1 MNSISDAERQQERR
15 KSSRRRSLAL
25 DPLEYTIQ
33 EAAAKLGIPEQ
44 KLRRW
49 DTQGVLVAR
58 RTEGGHRRYSKEIVN
73 GLAGSADAE
82 NQLGDSQDDA
92 LARALQDIKEKR
104 RIIQLLVESE
114 SRYRDLVE
122 TSHDLIWTTDAV
134 GRFTYVNNGSHDI
147 FGLPPSAL
155 IGGCFFD
162 FESGPAHISNRRFL
176 STLRKHGEI
185 KNYLTRLVASD
196 GSDRWVGINARV
208 SYDGGK
214 IAGLRGTARNV
225 TEHHKAAL
233 QVEYLATHDS
243 LTGLPNRVSLQ
254 RDLEQAI
261 ESGAKGAI
269 LQLDLDNFKL
279 VNDKHGHRVGDRLL
293 ISVGSVLSD
302 LLIERDATV
311 YRLGGDE
318 FAMHMPDALRGDA
331 QTLAEQTL
339 NALRRFTPKV
349 SIGRDLSPLT
359 ASIGIATY
367 PFQGSD
373 FATLLTNVDSAMY
386 QAKTDGRNRHVTHN
400 ASSEE
405 IRTTHRRVHW
415 TREIQDALDDDR
427 LAIYSQPASC
437 LTSSQTRPEELLAR
451 IIGRNGE
458 LILPDKFIAVAES
471 LGLAQEI
478 DLRIVEKTLQFL
490 ATSDKPSAGDRKYFV
505 NLSVTSISD
514 PDWIRR
520 LHKLLSGTSVNL
532 SELVFEITENAAMSN
547 IEMTQILIK
556 QLRELGC
563 SCALDNFGVG
573 FSSFYYLKRFDVDYL
588 KIDGSFVNELAT
600 DEASR
605 LFVRSL
611 CDVAKGL
618 NKHVIAERVETS
630 EALAILEPLGVDFAQ
645 GHHIAHPKP
654 FIVPKEIAALQASQ
668 ASRPATA

>member
-1 MNSISDAERQQERR
+1 MTSDLSTERGQERR
-15 KSSRRRSLAL
+15 KRSRRLSLAL

-33 EAAAKLGIPEQ
+33 EAAGKLGIPEQ

-73 GLAGSADAE
+73 GLAESAEPD
-82 NQLGDSQDDA
+82 NQQGDSQDDA

-122 TSHDLIWTTDAV
+122 TSHDLIWTTDAI

-155 IGGCFFD
+155 VGQCFFD
-162 FESGPAHISNRRFL
+162 FESSPSHISNRRFL

-185 KNYLTRLVASD
+185 KDYLTRLVASD
-196 GSDRWVGINARV
+196 GSDRWVGINARA
-208 SYDGGK
+208 SYDGKK
-214 IAGLRGTARNV
+214 IVGLRGTARNI
-225 TEHHKAAL
+225 TEQHKAAL

-243 LTGLPNRVSLQ
+243 LTRLPNRVSLQ
-254 RDLEQAI
+254 RVLEEAI
-261 ESGAKGAI
+261 DGGEKGVI
-269 LQLDLDNFKL
+269 LQLDLDNFKSI
-279 VNDKHGHRVGDRLL
+279 NDKHGHRAGDRLL
-293 ISVGSVLSD
+293 VSVGSVLSD
-302 LLIERDATV
+302 LIKERDAAV

-318 FAMHMPDALRGDA
+318 FAIHIPDALRNEA

-339 NALRRFTPKV
+339 IALRRFTPQV
-349 SIGRDLSPLT
+349 SVGCDVAPIT

-367 PFQGSD
+367 PFQGND
-373 FATLLTNVDSAMY
+373 VATLLTNVDIAMY
-386 QAKTDGRNRHVTHN
+386 QAKSDGRNRYVTHD

-415 TREIQDALDDDR
+415 TREIRSALDDDR

-437 LTSSQTRPEELLAR
+437 LTNSVIRPEELLAR
-451 IIGRNGE
+451 IIDRSGE
-458 LILPDKFIAVAES
+458 LILPDKFIPVAES

-478 DLRIVEKTLQFL
+478 DLRIVEKTLEYL
-490 ATSDKPSAGDRKYFV
+490 ATAEKCPGEDRQYFV
-505 NLSVTSISD
+505 NLSVTSVSD
-514 PDWIRR
+514 PHWIRR
-520 LHKLLSGTSVNL
+520 LQMLLSKASIHL
-532 SELVFEITENAAMSN
+532 PELVFEISESAAMSN
-547 IEMTQILIK
+547 IDMSQILIR
-556 QLRELGC
+556 QLREIGC
-563 SCALDNFGVG
+563 ACALDKFGAG

-588 KIDGSFVNELAT
+588 KIDGSFVRELAS

-605 LFVRSL
+605 IFVRSL

-618 NKHVIAERVETS
+618 NKHVIAEWVETP
-630 EALAILEPLGVDFAQ
+630 EVLALLEPLGVEFAQ
-645 GHHIAHPKP
+645 GHHIAHPRP
-654 FIVPKEIAALQASQ
+654 FIVPDDNALH
-668 ASRPATA
+668 ASRTA

>member
-1 MNSISDAERQQERR
+1 MSDAERRQERR
-15 KSSRRRSLAL
+15 KHSRRRSLAL

-73 GLAGSADAE
+73 GLAGSADTGGKR
-82 NQLGDSQDDA
+82 GDSEDDA
-92 LARALQDIKEKR
+92 LAYALQDIKEKR

-147 FGLPPSAL
+147 FGLQPSAL
-155 IGGCFFD
+155 IGRCFFD
-162 FESGPAHISNRRFL
+162 FESRPSHISNRRFL

-185 KNYLTRLVASD
+185 KDYLTRLVASD

-208 SYDGGK
+208 SYDGGQ
-214 IAGLRGTARNV
+214 IVGLRGTARNV
-225 TEHHKAAL
+225 TEQHKATL

-254 RDLEQAI
+254 RDLEKAI
-261 ESGAKGAI
+261 AGGEKGAI
-269 LQLDLDNFKL
+269 LQLDLDNFK
-279 VNDKHGHRVGDRLL
+279 VINDKHGHRVGDRLL
-293 ISVGSVLSD
+293 VSVGSVLSD
-302 LLIERDATV
+302 LIMERDAAV

-318 FAMHMPDALRGDA
+318 FAIHLPDALRNDI

-339 NALRRFTPKV
+339 NALRRFTPQV
-349 SIGRDLSPLT
+349 SGSRDVAPLT

-367 PFQGSD
+367 PFQGYD
-373 FATLLTNVDSAMY
+373 FATLLTNADIAMY
-386 QAKTDGRNRHVTHN
+386 QAKADGRNRFVTHD
-400 ASSEE
+400 ATSEE
-405 IRTTHRRVHW
+405 IRATHRRSHW
-415 TREIQDALDDDR
+415 TREIRSALDEDR
-427 LAIYSQPASC
+427 MAIYSQPASC
-437 LTSSQTRPEELLAR
+437 LTNSEIRPEELLTR
-451 IIGRNGE
+451 IIDRNGE
-458 LILPDKFIAVAES
+458 LILPDKFIPVAES
-471 LGLAQEI
+471 LGLAQDI
-478 DLRIVEKTLQFL
+478 DLRIVEKTLQYL
-490 ATSDKPSAGDRKYFV
+490 AAAPTTSGNDRQYFV

-514 PDWIRR
+514 AHWIRR
-520 LHKLLSGTSVNL
+520 LHRLLAETSANL
-532 SELVFEITENAAMSN
+532 TQLVFEITENAAMSN
-547 IEMTQILIK
+547 IEMTQILIR
-556 QLRELGC
+556 QLREIGC
-563 SCALDNFGVG
+563 GCALDNFGVG

-588 KIDGSFVNELAT
+588 KIDGSFIRELAT

-618 NKHVIAERVETS
+618 NKQVIAQWVETS
-630 EALAILEPLGVDFAQ
+630 EVLAMLEPLGVDFAQ
-645 GHHIAHPKP
+645 GHHVAHPAP
-654 FIVPKEIAALQASQ
+654 FIVPDDSALRAAQNA
-668 ASRPATA
+668 

>member
-1 MNSISDAERQQERR
+1 MNSISDAERRQERR

-73 GLAGSADAE
+73 GLAGSADTE

-122 TSHDLIWTTDAV
+122 TSHDLIWTTDAI
-134 GRFTYVNNGSHDI
+134 GRFTYLNNGSHDI

-155 IGGCFFD
+155 IGRCFFD
-162 FESGPAHISNRRFL
+162 FESHPSHISNRRFL

-185 KNYLTRLVASD
+185 KDYLTHLVASD

-208 SYDGGK
+208 SYDAGQ
-214 IAGLRGTARNV
+214 IVGLRGTARNI
-225 TEHHKAAL
+225 TEQHKSAL

-261 ESGAKGAI
+261 DSGEKGAI

-302 LLIERDATV
+302 LIMERDATV

-318 FAMHMPDALRGDA
+318 FAMHMPDALRNDA

-339 NALRRFTPKV
+339 NALRRFTPQV
-349 SIGRDLSPLT
+349 SNSRDFSPLT

-367 PFQGSD
+367 PFQGND
-373 FATLLTNVDSAMY
+373 FATLLTNADIAMY
-386 QAKTDGRNRHVTHN
+386 QAKADGRNRHVTHD

-405 IRTTHRRVHW
+405 IRTTHRRAHW
-415 TREIQDALDDDR
+415 TREIRDALDDDR
-427 LAIYSQPASC
+427 VAIFSQPASC
-437 LTSSQTRPEELLAR
+437 LTSSDTRPEELLAR

-458 LILPDKFIAVAES
+458 LILPDKFIPVAES

-478 DLRIVEKTLQFL
+478 DLRIVEKTLQYL
-490 ATSDKPSAGDRKYFV
+490 ATSEKPSGGDRKYFV

-514 PDWIRR
+514 PRWLRR
-520 LHKLLSGTSVNL
+520 LHTLLSRTSVNL
-532 SELVFEITENAAMSN
+532 TELVFEITENAAMSN
-547 IEMTQILIK
+547 IGMTQILIR

-588 KIDGSFVNELAT
+588 KIDGSFVSELAT

-630 EALAILEPLGVDFAQ
+630 EVLALLKPLGVDFAQ
-645 GHHIAHPKP
+645 GHHIAYPKP
-654 FIVPKEIAALQASQ
+654 FIVTHEIALQAAQS
-668 ASRPATA
+668 A